1 MSGHTG
7 GRVGLGQPLRVPEFR
22 ALWGAE
28 LVSVAG
34 DQLARVGLSILVFG
48 RTGSAAWAAATYALT
63 FLPALVGGVLLGR
76 LADRCPRRR
85 VMLACDLVR
94 AVLVA
99 LMALPG
105 TSLPVLCALLVA
117 VVLLAPLHTAALG
130 ALLPE
135 VVPGP
140 VFDTALTLRYVTG
153 QVAQVGGFALG
164 GLLVAALSPSAALTL
179 DAASFLLS
187 ALAVRLGV
195 AEHPV
200 PAAAAP
206 ARQAPTWSVDARE
219 ALRTVLY
226 DGRRRAL
233 VCAAWLVGCFVLPE
247 ALAVPYA
254 QQLGLDTAAAGL
266 LMAADPAG
274 SVLGGWLFTRFVPDS
289 VRRRTIGPFALA
301 AALPLGLCGL
311 EPGFGTTLVLWGIS
325 GAFATA
331 SLVQAQ
337 AEFVRVTPGELRGR
351 AIGVAAAGLIGAQGL
366 AVLLGGIVAQVW
378 GARAAVALCGALGI
392 AVALLVTD
400 AHVRSRGIGN
410 GPTCRAAVARAEG

>member
-1 MSGHTG
+1 
-7 GRVGLGQPLRVPEFR
+7 
-22 ALWGAE
+22 
-28 LVSVAG
+28 
-34 DQLARVGLSILVFG
+34 VFG

-76 LADRCPRRR
+76 LADLCPRRR

-179 DAASFLLS
+179 DAASFVVS
-187 ALAVRLGV
+187 ALVVRLGV
-195 AEHPV
+195 AERPV
-200 PAAAAP
+200 PAAGRAGP
-206 ARQAPTWSVDARE
+206 ASRWWVDARE
-219 ALRTVLY
+219 ACAPCWATA
-226 DGRRRAL
+226 GGASL

-247 ALAVPYA
+247 ALAVPTPSSSA
-254 QQLGLDTAAAGL
+254 STPPPRACSWR
-266 LMAADPAG
+266 PTAG
-274 SVLGGWLFTRFVPDS
+274 SVLGAWLFTRFVPT
-289 VRRRTIGPFALA
+289 RCGAAIGPLAVA
-301 AALPLGLCGL
+301 AALPLGICGT
-311 EPGFGTTLVLWGIS
+311 EPGFRHHTGLWGIS
-325 GAFATA
+325 GAFVRRRC
-331 SLVQAQ
+331 LVQAQ
-337 AEFVRVTPGELRGR
+337 AEFVRVTPP
-351 AIGVAAAGLIGAQGL
+351 ASCAAGRSGSPRRDLIGAQGL
-366 AVLLGGIVAQVW
+366 AVLLGGV
-378 GARAAVALCGALGI
+378 
-392 AVALLVTD
+392 
-400 AHVRSRGIGN
+400 
-410 GPTCRAAVARAEG
+410 VARCGGRGRRWRSAAP